1 MRISVALCT
10 FNGEE
15 YLENQLTSILNQT
28 CPVDEIIICDDNST
42 DNTISIVN
50 SYIEEGI
57 ENIILIQNKEN
68 IGTIKNFEK
77 AIDKCTGDIIFLSD
91 QDDIWHLNKVEVM
104 ISFFLKKSNALL
116 LFTDGNLIDSDNN
129 LLESTLWDE
138 WNFSKAM
145 QKRWNNNQWAFNDLF
160 INNNK
165 VTGATIAFR
174 AELKKLVLPI
184 EVPVGYWHDAWMA
197 LHAAANDG
205 LFYLNTALID
215 YRLHPKQQIGITAK
229 PLSKVSHEFISEEI
243 FHKNI
248 MNLYPTLFLKN
259 RIYKKVINK
268 LKAICKL
275 R

>member
-138 WNFSKAM
+138 WNFSKEM

-184 EVPVGYWHDAWMA
+184 EVPVGYWHDAWVA

>member
-184 EVPVGYWHDAWMA
+184 EVPVGYWHDAWVA

>member
-138 WNFSKAM
+138 WNFSKEM

>member
-138 WNFSKAM
+138 WNFSKEM

-184 EVPVGYWHDAWMA
+184 EVPVGYWHDAWVA

-259 RIYKKVINK
+259 RIYKRVINK